1 MTQTSTDSNRF
12 AFGDNWARFLTVL
25 DDDRIQEAEQSLKT
39 MLGVEDLQGKTF
51 LDIGSGSGL
60 FSLAARRLGAKV
72 HSFDYDLQSVAC
84 TTELKRRYFPN
95 DTQWQVE
102 SGSGLDKDYM
112 SSLGEFDIVY
122 SWGVLHHTGAMYTGI
137 ELAQQRVA
145 GGGKLFISIYN
156 DQGVKSRI
164 WWLVKYLYNKLPKPL
179 NKIYA
184 YFLSFFLLA
193 LVLLKYTLKLQL
205 MIAIEKWLNY
215 KKNRGMSMMHDMI
228 DWMGGFPYEFARFDV
243 LVDYFQIRGFEMIQ
257 GKETTKLGCHEL
269 VLQRSLSSPN
279 Q

>member
-25 DDDRIQEAEQSLKT
+25 DDDRIQEAEKSLKT

-84 TTELKRRYFPN
+84 TAELKRRYFPD

-102 SGSGLDKDYM
+102 SGSALDKDYM

-156 DQGVKSRI
+156 DQGGQSHRWRGIK
-164 WWLVKYLYNKLPKPL
+164 KLYNELPSIFRLPYMLIILIPRETK
-179 NKIYA
+179 
-184 YFLSFFLLA
+184 YFLFS
-193 LVLLKYTLKLQL
+193 TLKGKPFEY
-205 MIAIEKWLNY
+205 INSVINY
-215 KKNRGMSMMHDMI
+215 SKYSSRGMSKWHDMV
-228 DWMGGFPYEFARFDV
+228 DWIGGYPFDV
-243 LVDYFQIRGFEMIQ
+243 AKPEDIFSFCYDRGFSLVRLKTC
-257 GKETTKLGCHEL
+257 GGGLGCNEY
-269 VLQRSLSSPN
+269 VFTK
-279 Q
+279 